1 MGRGQPTSRPADYM
15 VTLEVLLQ
23 KKDDCIRELEAENV
37 MLKSN
42 ITILS
47 KETAAA
53 EAKVARV
60 EAQQQSWDIE
70 VEKLYAQNF
79 DTTASA
85 VASCSE
91 DILQA
96 IKGGK

>member
-1 MGRGQPTSRPADYM
+1 MRTVSQQVREDKLAPPWVAYEISVMEA
-15 VTLEVLLQ
+15 E
-23 KKDDCIRELEAENV
+23 IRKLEA
-37 MLKSN
+37 
-42 ITILS
+42 TI
-47 KETAAA
+47 
-53 EAKVARV
+53 ARV